1 MWFVPIKCIRALSAG
16 AKKGVNNKPYLSFVF
31 KLRGATYGIAFHL
44 PNYYY
49 HMKGAIIGDIVG
61 SRLERSGPKTTDFD
75 LFTVECRYTDDT
87 VLTVAVA
94 DAILGKKDF
103 GANIKDYAL
112 RYPNAGYG
120 GTFRKWMRDELEE
133 EYRSWGNG
141 SAMRVSPVG
150 WLYNDLETV
159 LAKAKETAVPTHGH
173 PEGVKGAQ
181 AIAGAIFLA
190 RRGGGKEDI
199 RKYISETFGY
209 NLRRTVEEIRPEYAF
224 DVSCQGSVPEAI
236 IAFLDSQDLVH
247 AIRLAVSL
255 GGDTD
260 TQAAMAGSIAEAF
273 YGGVAPEL
281 EAVMNAYLPAEFI
294 DVIAACERALQ
305 VG

>member
-1 MWFVPIKCIRALSAG
+1 
-16 AKKGVNNKPYLSFVF
+16 
-31 KLRGATYGIAFHL
+31 
-44 PNYYY
+44 
-49 HMKGAIIGDIVG
+49 MKGAIIGDIVG

-75 LFTVECRYTDDT
+75 LFTTECHYTDDT

-94 DAILGKKDF
+94 DAILNKKDY
-103 GANIKDYAL
+103 GEAIKAYAL
-112 RYPNAGYG
+112 AYPEAGYG

-133 EYRSWGNG
+133 EYSSWGNG
-141 SAMRVSPVG
+141 SAMRVSPVA
-150 WLYNDLETV
+150 WLFNDMESV
-159 LAKAKETAVPTHGH
+159 LREAKASAVPTHGH

-181 AIAGAIFLA
+181 AIAAAIFLA

-199 RKYISETFGY
+199 RQYITENFRY
-209 NLRRTVEEIRPEYAF
+209 DLRRTVEDIRPDYVF
-224 DVSCQGSVPEAI
+224 DVSCAGSVPEAI
-236 IAFLDSQDLVH
+236 IAFLDSSNLVD

-273 YGGVAPEL
+273 YGGVDPAL
-281 EAVMNAYLPAEFI
+281 EDVMNAFLPNEFV
-294 DVIAACERALQ
+294 DVIGRFEAALQ

>member
-1 MWFVPIKCIRALSAG
+1 
-16 AKKGVNNKPYLSFVF
+16 
-31 KLRGATYGIAFHL
+31 
-44 PNYYY
+44 
-49 HMKGAIIGDIVG
+49 MKGAIIGDIVG

-75 LFTVECRYTDDT
+75 LFTVECHYTDDT

-94 DAILGKKDF
+94 DAILGQKDF
-103 GANIKDYAL
+103 GATIKSYAL

-133 EYRSWGNG
+133 EYCSWGNG

-150 WLYNDLETV
+150 WLYNDLDTILV
-159 LAKAKETAVPTHGH
+159 KAWETAMPTHGH

-181 AIAGAIFLA
+181 AIAAAIFLA
-190 RRGGGKEDI
+190 RQGGGKEDI
-199 RKYISETFGY
+199 RKYITNTFGY
-209 NLRRTVEEIRPEYAF
+209 NLRRTVEEIRPDYTF

-236 IAFLDSQDLVH
+236 IAFLDSRDLVD

-281 EAVMNAYLPAEFI
+281 EEVMNAYLPAEFI
-294 DVIAACERALQ
+294 DTITNFERALQ

>member
-1 MWFVPIKCIRALSAG
+1 
-16 AKKGVNNKPYLSFVF
+16 
-31 KLRGATYGIAFHL
+31 
-44 PNYYY
+44 
-49 HMKGAIIGDIVG
+49 MKGAIIGDIVG

-75 LFTVECRYTDDT
+75 LFTVECHYTDDT
-87 VLTVAVA
+87 VLTVAIA
-94 DAILGKKDF
+94 EAILKQKDF
-103 GANIKDYAL
+103 GVMIKDYAL

-120 GTFRKWMRDELEE
+120 GTFRKWMRNELAD

-150 WLYNDLETV
+150 WLYNDLEMV
-159 LAKAKETAVPTHGH
+159 LAKAKETALPTHGH
-173 PEGVKGAQ
+173 PEGIKGAQ
-181 AIAGAIFLA
+181 AIAAAIFLA
-190 RRGGGKEDI
+190 RQGGGKEDI
-199 RKYISETFGY
+199 RKYVTDTFSY
-209 NLRRTVEEIRPEYAF
+209 NLRRTVDEIRPDYTF

-236 IAFLDSQDLVH
+236 IAFLDSRDLID

-281 EAVMNAYLPAEFI
+281 EEVMNAYLPKEFI
-294 DVIAACERALQ
+294 DVIATFERVLQ